1 MICFFES
8 HCNTI
13 CNSIIIYR
21 RIIFI
26 DILQTNFTVRLI
38 LSVKPW
44 VKVTCHRTFLIFLIL
59 LFPLQCPQCLV
70 TNIAMEKSVGKIHRN
85 LPTKKI
91 LPVFSFVFAKFLVVG
106 LIIIIIVIIIIR

>member
-13 CNSIIIYR
+13 YNSIIIYR
-21 RIIFI
+21 QIIFI
-26 DILQTNFTVRLI
+26 DILQTNFTVGLI

-44 VKVTCHRTFLIFLIL
+44 VKVTCYRTFLVFLIL
-59 LFPLQCPQCLV
+59 LLPLQFPRYLV

-85 LPTKKI
+85 LLTKKI
-91 LPVFSFVFAKFLVVG
+91 PPVFSFVFAKFLVVG
-106 LIIIIIVIIIIR
+106 LIIIIIIIIIR